1 MADQSRSQDRARER
15 ERPRDR
21 EEERPRER
29 KASEEAPPKA
39 DTRETFRP
47 VEQPLTGGKAATG
60 PGFKAEPQK
69 VSLGQAATR
78 TLGIEWIPA
87 PVPWPQGGT
96 ARSVRFKVTT
106 SAGAAIEA
114 RLEQLA
120 YNRTESG
127 QGSLM
132 TQIVPA
138 APIGTR
144 GKLTVRDPATGETV
158 EQPWVWVNLGGGGW
172 SLWAFIKGLI
182 WPGK

>member
-1 MADQSRSQDRARER
+1 MADESQSQGQGREQQERARER
-15 ERPRDR
+15 
-21 EEERPRER
+21 
-29 KASEEAPPKA
+29 KTSEDAPPPPRRDA
-39 DTRETFRP
+39 PQSFRES
-47 VEQPLTGGKAATG
+47 EQRTGGQQGKA
-60 PGFKAEPQK
+60 PGFKAEPEK
-69 VSLGQAATR
+69 VTLGRAAAR
-78 TLGIEWIPA
+78 TLAIEWIPA

-106 SAGAAIEA
+106 SAGSAIEA

-127 QGSLM
+127 QGSLT

-144 GKLTVRDPATGETV
+144 GKLTARDPATGETV
-158 EQPWVWVNLGGGGW
+158 EQPWVWVNLGGGGGW
-172 SLWAFIKGLI
+172 SLWGFIKALI